1 MVQPKWS
8 GKRRDMTEK
17 MLTATQNINT
27 NEKISTQ
34 KKKKKRH
41 LSRNYA
47 AAVCVY
53 WYTSLSLVCY
63 LENIRDRYVVGE
75 NIFFQILFV

>member
-34 KKKKKRH
+34 KTPQKDP
-41 LSRNYA
+41 
-47 AAVCVY
+47 
-53 WYTSLSLVCY
+53 Y
-63 LENIRDRYVVGE
+63 LETMLQLCASTGTQVY
-75 NIFFQILFV
+75 L